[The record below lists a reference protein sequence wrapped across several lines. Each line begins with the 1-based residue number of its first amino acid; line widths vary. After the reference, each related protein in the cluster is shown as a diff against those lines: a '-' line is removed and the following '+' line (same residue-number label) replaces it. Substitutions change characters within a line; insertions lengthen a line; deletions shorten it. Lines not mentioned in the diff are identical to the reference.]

1 MNPFISLQNTFDPKP
16 FSIYM
21 LSLLFLMQFA
31 ACSNENESV
40 VENEPAE
47 QLSREEEVQKP
58 GIGTARDI
66 SSFDLVAEMGVGWN
80 LGNSFDVE
88 SKDKTYWGNPIT
100 SKAMIDEVKAMGF
113 STLRIPIT
121 WGPNQVEMSPYTID
135 PDYLTEIKRV
145 VDFGFQNKM
154 HVIIDV
160 HHDNSWIKPMASET
174 QESTDRLS
182 SLWTQVANFFQ
193 DYNDSLIFE
202 ILNEPRIE
210 GITEEWSG
218 GNSEGRGYI
227 NDFHKA
233 AVDAIRATGE
243 NNEKRHIM
251 ITTWAAST
259 VPIAME
265 ELTIPNDDE
274 KIIISLHSYFPW
286 QFAGEAAVTWGSESD
301 KSALIA
307 ELDKIKQNWII
318 ERDRPVILGEWGTIE
333 ANPLQS
339 RINYA
344 DFYVKEAAARGLLTI
359 VWDDGGNFR
368 LLNRN
373 DLSWDFADIA
383 TAIVAASQ

>member
-31 ACSNENESV
+31 ACSNENGSV
-40 VENEPAE
+40 VENKPAE
-47 QLSREEEVQKP
+47 QLSEEEEVQKP

-227 NDFHKA
+227 NDFHKV

-259 VPIAME
+259 FPIAME

>member
-31 ACSNENESV
+31 ACSNENGSV

-47 QLSREEEVQKP
+47 QLSEEEEVQKP

-121 WGPNQVEMSPYTID
+121 WGPNQVEISPYTID

-174 QESTDRLS
+174 QKSTDRLS

-202 ILNEPRIE
+202 TLNEPRIE

-233 AVDAIRATGE
+233 AVDAIRATGG

>member
-31 ACSNENESV
+31 ACSNENGSV
-40 VENEPAE
+40 VENKPAE
-47 QLSREEEVQKP
+47 QLSEEEEVQKP

-259 VPIAME
+259 FPIAME